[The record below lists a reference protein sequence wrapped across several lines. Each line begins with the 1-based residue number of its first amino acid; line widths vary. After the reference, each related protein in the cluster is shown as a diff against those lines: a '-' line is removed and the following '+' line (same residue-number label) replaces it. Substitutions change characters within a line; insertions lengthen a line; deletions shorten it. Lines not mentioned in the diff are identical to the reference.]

1 MRNLMILLVL
11 LVASRSLLAECP
23 GPDRIAQ
30 MSKDWSSLTP
40 IRDLGNTMSIADA
53 ECARDGLV
61 NALHKSQGRQV
72 GYKAGLTN
80 KTVQQRFGHDAPV
93 LGILLEKML
102 LQDGSMVSPR
112 FGARPLMEADLIVEV
127 KDEGINRAKTPA
139 EVMNHLSRIIPFI
152 ELPDLIL
159 DPRETLNGPNLIA
172 INVGARLG
180 VIGKPFAASPALIDP
195 LAEMTVLLRDQNGVE
210 LGKGAGSA
218 ILGHPLNAVI
228 WIAQDLAKSGQKLKA
243 GDLLS
248 LGSFSA
254 PIPPKA
260 GQQVTAI
267 YAGLPGAPSV
277 SVRFK

>member
-1 MRNLMILLVL
+1 
-11 LVASRSLLAECP
+11 
-23 GPDRIAQ
+23 
-30 MSKDWSSLTP
+30 
-40 IRDLGNTMSIADA
+40 
-53 ECARDGLV
+53 
-61 NALHKSQGRQV
+61 LHKSQGRQV

-80 KTVQQRFGHDAPV
+80 KTVQQRFSHDAPL
-93 LGILLEKML
+93 LGVLLEKML
-102 LQDGSMVSPR
+102 LKDGSTVSSR

-127 KDEGINRAKTPA
+127 KDDGINRAKTPA
-139 EVMNHLSRIIPFI
+139 EVMNHLSRLMPFI

-159 DPRETLNGPNLIA
+159 DPRETLNGPNMIA

-180 VIGKPFAASPALIDP
+180 VMGKPFAASPALIEP